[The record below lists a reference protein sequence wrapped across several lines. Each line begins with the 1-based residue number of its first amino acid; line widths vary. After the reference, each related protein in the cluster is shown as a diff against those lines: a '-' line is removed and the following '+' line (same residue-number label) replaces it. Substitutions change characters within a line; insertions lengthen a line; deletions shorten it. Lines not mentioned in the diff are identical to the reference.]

1 MEGFV
6 KNAETGFERVSPGVS
21 SAAVHAIAWLTLG
34 NTIGLMLA
42 VLLVL
47 PRLNSFLGE
56 WTYGRWMMVHMNVL
70 LFGWCSLPLIGFLFR
85 VYGAERGVTAQWC
98 RPAVW
103 LWSAALVAG
112 SCSWLSGESSGKL
125 FLDWSGYSRV
135 FFPAVMFGLWVV
147 LALAFVRGVRIGPK
161 AGWAAVTAKMLGLVI
176 LLAVPFVIYT
186 ASGPGGYPYINPDT
200 GGPTG
205 QSQLESSL
213 GIVLLLLL
221 LPLGIASI
229 KMPTRRGILPLAWT
243 VLIVQA
249 MLCAALGRADASH
262 RAPGQWLGVSSLI
275 VWAALVPA
283 YYNLFAWRA
292 ETRRWRTAFLAW
304 WIGLVVSGCIF
315 FLPGVLDRFKFTDG
329 LVGHSLT
336 AVAGCLTAYLAFILI
351 ELTGDYGARL
361 FNATWSFYAWNL
373 GVLAYVLLMTVT
385 GWIEGAHPEFTF
397 VPGIARN
404 VAYWIRV
411 LTGAAMLAAS
421 LDWMLAAIRMTGPHV
436 AAISTAVDVEA
447 A

>member
-161 AGWAAVTAKMLGLVI
+161 AG
-176 LLAVPFVIYT
+176 
-186 ASGPGGYPYINPDT
+186 
-200 GGPTG
+200 
-205 QSQLESSL
+205 
-213 GIVLLLLL
+213 
-221 LPLGIASI
+221 
-229 KMPTRRGILPLAWT
+229 
-243 VLIVQA
+243 
-249 MLCAALGRADASH
+249 
-262 RAPGQWLGVSSLI
+262 
-275 VWAALVPA
+275 
-283 YYNLFAWRA
+283 
-292 ETRRWRTAFLAW
+292 
-304 WIGLVVSGCIF
+304 
-315 FLPGVLDRFKFTDG
+315 
-329 LVGHSLT
+329 
-336 AVAGCLTAYLAFILI
+336 
-351 ELTGDYGARL
+351 
-361 FNATWSFYAWNL
+361 
-373 GVLAYVLLMTVT
+373 
-385 GWIEGAHPEFTF
+385 
-397 VPGIARN
+397 
-404 VAYWIRV
+404 
-411 LTGAAMLAAS
+411 
-421 LDWMLAAIRMTGPHV
+421 
-436 AAISTAVDVEA
+436 
-447 A
+447 